1 MTVHS
6 QKDRALQFRQMHTNP
21 PLLVLPNAWDAASA
35 RIFEQA
41 GFRAIA
47 TTSSGVAASLGY
59 PDGEKISL
67 HMLVETVEHITR
79 VIRCPLTVDIE
90 AGYGDTIAEVLQTV
104 QAVLAAGAVGINI
117 EDSNKRRGKNPLDTF
132 YPGELIKTIPEIG
145 RPLGSPP

>member
-1 MTVHS
+1 
-6 QKDRALQFRQMHTNP
+6 MHTNP
-21 PLLVLPNAWDAASA
+21 PLVVLPNAWDAASA

-67 HMLVETVEHITR
+67 HMLVETVENITR

-90 AGYGDTIAEVLQTV
+90 AGYGGTITEVLQTV

-117 EDSNKRRGKNPLDTF
+117 EDFNKTAAQTHPYHSF
-132 YPGELIKTIPEIG
+132 HV
-145 RPLGSPP
+145 